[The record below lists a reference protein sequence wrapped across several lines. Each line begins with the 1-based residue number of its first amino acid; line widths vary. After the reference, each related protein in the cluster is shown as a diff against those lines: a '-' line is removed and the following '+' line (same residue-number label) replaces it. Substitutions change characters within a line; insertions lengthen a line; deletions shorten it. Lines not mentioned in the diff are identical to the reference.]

1 MHGHKMTENDNNS
14 VKDNIEKST
23 GQIGKSIE
31 NGNHQIEKINE
42 SVEKVNEQI
51 QNNTQYVGK
60 STEQFGENTE
70 HVENTSEDIEK
81 DTENAEK
88 TIAHDNEKKLYK
100 WFKFDHKY
108 MTICIYSLFVVF
120 WAAVIFVLIMN
131 WKDTKGF
138 VYNLLNV
145 LSPFFIALF
154 IAYFLSPM
162 VDNLSDTLQKY
173 ITKGRFTKLVKMIS
187 IVIVY
192 IFVMGFIMIAF
203 IFVIPQI
210 GESINELTQNIPKVY
225 RQFIRWITQFH
236 EKYPDI
242 DTNFIIDRVNE
253 LVPSIVDYGTNVVGN
268 IIPMIFSVSMSIM
281 KSVVNILLSLIIS
294 VYMINGRHKFI
305 HQGKRLIYAIFS
317 EKTGDAICSTSR
329 ECNDIFSAFLIS
341 KAIDSLIIGL
351 ICFMA
356 MSILRL
362 PYTVLLSVIVG
373 ITNMIPY
380 FGPFIGAVPGVLIY
394 LCTKPQDAIVFVI
407 MIFILQ
413 QFDGLVLG
421 PRLLGQSTGL
431 NPMWVIFGIT
441 VGGAY
446 FGVVGMFIGVPTVAV
461 IAHLMNKF
469 ISYRLKGKN
478 ISELKLSESKANES
492 DSQN

>member
-42 SVEKVNEQI
+42 PVEKVNEQI

-162 VDNLSDTLQKY
+162 VDNLCGTLQKY

-192 IFVMGFIMIAF
+192 IFVM
-203 IFVIPQI
+203 
-210 GESINELTQNIPKVY
+210 
-225 RQFIRWITQFH
+225 
-236 EKYPDI
+236 
-242 DTNFIIDRVNE
+242 
-253 LVPSIVDYGTNVVGN
+253 
-268 IIPMIFSVSMSIM
+268 
-281 KSVVNILLSLIIS
+281 
-294 VYMINGRHKFI
+294 
-305 HQGKRLIYAIFS
+305 
-317 EKTGDAICSTSR
+317 
-329 ECNDIFSAFLIS
+329 
-341 KAIDSLIIGL
+341 
-351 ICFMA
+351 
-356 MSILRL
+356 
-362 PYTVLLSVIVG
+362 
-373 ITNMIPY
+373 
-380 FGPFIGAVPGVLIY
+380 
-394 LCTKPQDAIVFVI
+394 
-407 MIFILQ
+407 
-413 QFDGLVLG
+413 
-421 PRLLGQSTGL
+421 
-431 NPMWVIFGIT
+431 
-441 VGGAY
+441 
-446 FGVVGMFIGVPTVAV
+446 
-461 IAHLMNKF
+461 
-469 ISYRLKGKN
+469 
-478 ISELKLSESKANES
+478 
-492 DSQN
+492 